1 MEEINLEMCLPEH
14 MVVTDVDDV
23 LYRIGLC
30 LTSDKEEP
38 KRLFIDNPILVF
50 IITIMFMIEKVV
62 TCCLSEDNELVF
74 QILGSIGH
82 FLGIRVHF
90 DFSFILCSILS
101 IVSQVINY
109 WNYKQRIF
117 PTYLRLFRMISGVIP
132 PKALGLSDPEEVV
145 RLCRRAAIR
154 FSFLRYHNAYWLPLF
169 TTSFSLTLYYNNTTF
184 FEILMYGIPNT
195 ILFNLWGRFFWN
207 IFFYQFLI
215 FHFLC
220 SYLIIKIKALNAS
233 AEQMIAN
240 QKLIRIRE
248 LIRSYHSIAVEIN
261 EYNVSYWS
269 KFLFNFWLTFGLI
282 VVILLYTVVFVPMP
296 FIIEFVVVYVLIA
309 YITSFLMLIF
319 KASSVN
325 QSANSSYQKISSLF
339 VFYLGHNSHTK
350 KSGLFTKFK
359 VFYDS

>member
-1 MEEINLEMCLPEH
+1 
-14 MVVTDVDDV
+14 
-23 LYRIGLC
+23 
-30 LTSDKEEP
+30 
-38 KRLFIDNPILVF
+38 
-50 IITIMFMIEKVV
+50 MIEKVV
-62 TCCLSEDNELVF
+62 TCCLSEDKEQMF
-74 QILGSIGH
+74 RMLGSIGH
-82 FLGIRVHF
+82 FLRIRVHF

-109 WNYKQRIF
+109 QNYRQRIF
-117 PTYLRLFRMISGVIP
+117 PTYLPLFRMMSGVIP

-154 FSFLRYHNAYWLPLF
+154 FSFVRYHNAYWLPLF
-169 TTSFSLTLYYNNTTF
+169 TTSFSLMLYYNNTTF

-195 ILFNLWGRFFWN
+195 ILFNFWGRIFWN

-220 SYLIIKIKALNAS
+220 SYLIIKIEALNAS
-233 AEQMIAN
+233 AGQMICN
-240 QKLIRIRE
+240 QKLVRIRE

-269 KFLFNFWLTFGLI
+269 KFLLNFWLTFGLI
-282 VVILLYTVVFVPMP
+282 VVILLYTFIFVSMP

-325 QSANSSYQKISSLF
+325 QSANNSYLKTNYLF
-339 VFYLGHNSHTK
+339 VFYIGHNSHCK
-350 KSGLFTKFK
+350 KSGLLTIFK
-359 VFYDS
+359 VKIY